1 MDSSLNATY
10 WIKATTTRKSA
21 RTRVSHNFKVWLAKL
36 IGSKHETEVVS
47 CQLPPPRGAPT
58 NCMLHPRHANLNA
71 TTKHRKT
78 MTLLFTAQIPRSNQP
93 QKQSLDER
101 RVDCIV
107 KSSFLSCI
115 HRYSFKACQSGRG
128 ASLST
133 LLVRW
138 LDATQIFASFG
149 GNNNNNNKK

>member
-1 MDSSLNATY
+1 MQR
-10 WIKATTTRKSA
+10 IKAPTTRKSA

-47 CQLPPPRGAPT
+47 CQLPLPPT
-58 NCMLHPRHANLNA
+58 NCWIPDTPISKRHHK
-71 TTKHRKT
+71 TTKNNDAFIH
-78 MTLLFTAQIPRSNQP
+78 RSNQP

-115 HRYSFKACQSGRG
+115 HRHSFIACSRGGGEQGGRPCQPCWFVG
-128 ASLST
+128 WMQRRFSRPLAEST
-133 LLVRW
+133 
-138 LDATQIFASFG
+138 TTTT
-149 GNNNNNNKK
+149 KKWN